1 MNKQGQYFAVYTNAR
16 FLQSLFHGMLI
27 VMM

>member
-16 FLQSLFHGMLI
+16 FLQGLFLGMLI
-27 VMM
+27 VTH